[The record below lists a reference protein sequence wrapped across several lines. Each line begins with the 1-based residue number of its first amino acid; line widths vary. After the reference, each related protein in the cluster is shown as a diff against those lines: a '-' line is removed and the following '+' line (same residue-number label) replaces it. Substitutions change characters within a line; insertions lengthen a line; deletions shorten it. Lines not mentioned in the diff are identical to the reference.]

1 MTDPRVDVIIARTI
15 DQFEG
20 GFVNDPDD
28 PGGATNFGITIA
40 DLRRWR
46 KQPTTPDDVR
56 AMTRDTAIQIYWVYY
71 WNAPNIGALPDELQ
85 PVVFDAG
92 VNLGPSTAI
101 KMLQVILRAGGFTDV
116 TLDGMIGPVTAKSTC
131 LAEQE
136 YGAAVL
142 VNKFCDARA
151 ARYRSIVSANPVMEK
166 YLHGWLARVNAFR
179 MTPDTSC

>member
-92 VNLGPSTAI
+92 VNLGPGA
-101 KMLQVILRAGGFTDV
+101 L
-116 TLDGMIGPVTAKSTC
+116 
-131 LAEQE
+131 
-136 YGAAVL
+136 YGAITRLEERGLIEPLSGVERRRPYRITEAGSKSLATAVADMRRL
-142 VNKFCDARA
+142 VD
-151 ARYRSIVSANPVMEK
+151 VSTTR
-166 YLHGWLARVNAFR
+166 LRLAVGGL
-179 MTPDTSC
+179 S